1 MRILIR
7 IILNSLFFL
16 LLSYLFPEYIKVAG
30 FIDAAAVALLFGLVN
45 TFIKPIIVLITLPI
59 NILTLGLFSIFINAA
74 LLYLISVVLGPRFEL
89 TGFAAAL
96 IAAVSLPI
104 FNVLV
109 NWWLKDD

>member
-16 LLSYLFPEYIKVAG
+16 FLSYLFPEYIQIPG
-30 FIDAAAVALLFGLVN
+30 FTDAAVVSLLFGLAN
-45 TFIKPIIVLITLPI
+45 TFIKPIILLITLPI

-74 LLYLISVVLGPRFEL
+74 LLYLISLLLGPRFEL
-89 TGFAAAL
+89 MGFTAAL
-96 IAAVSLPI
+96 IAALSLSI